1 MEQAQRCYPQETGG
15 ILGGQEETIL
25 GVLPIA
31 NKVSEK
37 QNEVFGITTDDL
49 DRAYHF
55 LVKHNLHYL
64 GIYHTHPKGLPIPS
78 KQDLSHNQ
86 KYLFI
91 IGLKDRYNPELY
103 VWRHEGDKIYREDI
117 KIISDMGV
125 TVVDIMTGQPKLS
138 ANASREHIDR
148 LAQMIDEMKAGRRPE
163 YPKYDANGWDPSSF
177 NTFA

>member
-1 MEQAQRCYPQETGG
+1 MEQAQRGYPNETGG
-15 ILGGQEETIL
+15 ILGGQEDTIL

-31 NKVSEK
+31 NKANDK
-37 QNEVFGITTDDL
+37 QNEVFGITADDL

-64 GIYHTHPKGLPIPS
+64 GVYHTHPKGLPIPS
-78 KQDLSHNQ
+78 AQDLSHNQ

-91 IGLKDRYNPELY
+91 IGLRDRYNPELV

-117 KIISDMGV
+117 KIISDIGI
-125 TVVDIMTGQPKLS
+125 TVVDIMTGKPKLS
-138 ANASREHIDR
+138 DNASRAHIDQ